1 MSNTKE
7 QTELEKW
14 LWYLYNRTPYQ
25 VTASVPEAL
34 AAIQS
39 AIAEVI
45 PEKREQTCECSSI
58 DCGGSYGPICYNAAI
73 DQFTANLKEKGLV
86 K

>member
-39 AIAEVI
+39 AIAE
-45 PEKREQTCECSSI
+45 
-58 DCGGSYGPICYNAAI
+58 AI
-73 DQFTANLKEKGLV
+73 GKDDTADLLNSLTISQIAYRNQLRAEIRANLKAKGLLR
-86 K
+86 